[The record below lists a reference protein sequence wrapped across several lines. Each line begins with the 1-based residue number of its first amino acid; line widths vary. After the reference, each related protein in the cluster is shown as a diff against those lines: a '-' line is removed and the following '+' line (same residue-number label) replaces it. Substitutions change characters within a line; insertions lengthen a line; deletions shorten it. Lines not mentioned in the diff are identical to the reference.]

1 MTDRIL
7 NKMKPL
13 LPPIVRNTALAPWRA
28 AVNPGLLLLATLLF
42 ATPAEA
48 GRLYCCAD
56 DQGKQVCGDILPPV
70 CRGRAYREIGE
81 SGQTV
86 RRVEA
91 PLTAEQRAQ
100 QAADEARRKE
110 QEAARKELER
120 KEQALLATYGSEK
133 DIDTLYNR
141 SAQEVAQSIKRA
153 EEKIVEIRQRRK
165 KFENEAEFYKKQS
178 LPVEVAKGLRDAD
191 QEIKSQE
198 SLIELK
204 NQDLESLRVKYEDDR
219 RRYLEISKRSR

>member
-1 MTDRIL
+1 
-7 NKMKPL
+7 MKPL
-13 LPPIVRNTALAPWRA
+13 LPPIVRNTALAPWRS

-100 QAADEARRKE
+100 QAAEEAHRKE
-110 QEAARKELER
+110 QEAVLKEQQRKD
-120 KEQALLATYGSEK
+120 QALLATYGSEK
-133 DIDTLYNR
+133 DIDIVYNR
-141 SAQEVAQSIKRA
+141 AVQEVRQSIKLA
-153 EEKIVEIRQRRK
+153 EEKIADIRQRRK
-165 KFENEAEFYKKQS
+165 KFENEAEFYQKQQ
-178 LPVEVAKGLRDAD
+178 LPADVAKGLRDAD
-191 QEIKSQE
+191 QEIKSQQ
-198 SLIELK
+198 SLIEFK
-204 NQDLESLRVKYEDDR
+204 NKDLESIRVKYDDDR
-219 RRYLEISKRSR
+219 RRYLEISKRMR

>member
-1 MTDRIL
+1 M
-7 NKMKPL
+7 
-13 LPPIVRNTALAPWRA
+13 
-28 AVNPGLLLLATLLF
+28 
-42 ATPAEA
+42 
-48 GRLYCCAD
+48 
-56 DQGKQVCGDILPPV
+56 CGDILPPV

-86 RRVEA
+86 RRVDA
-91 PLTAEQRAQ
+91 PLSAEQRAQ

-141 SAQEVAQSIKRA
+141 SAQDIAQSIKRA
-153 EEKIVEIRQRRK
+153 EEKIVDIRQRRK

-198 SLIELK
+198 SQIELK
-204 NQDLESLRVKYEDDR
+204 NKDLESLRIKYEDDR